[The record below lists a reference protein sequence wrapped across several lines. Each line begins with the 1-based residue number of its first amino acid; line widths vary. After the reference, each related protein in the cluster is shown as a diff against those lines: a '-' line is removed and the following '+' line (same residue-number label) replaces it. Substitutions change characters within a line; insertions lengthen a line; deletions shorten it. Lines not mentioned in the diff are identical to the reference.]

1 MARMHS
7 RKRGKSGSSK
17 PASPSV
23 PTWLPL
29 KQKEIEMLI
38 LKLSKEG
45 VPPSRIGLT
54 LRDQYGVPDVKL
66 VTGKTITKILEAK
79 NIKADI
85 PEDLMALI
93 RKAVLIRKHL
103 EENHKDQ
110 PGKRGLKLTE
120 SKILRLSKYYKGTER
135 LPKTWKYDPETIKL
149 QVD

>member
-1 MARMHS
+1 
-7 RKRGKSGSSK
+7 
-17 PASPSV
+17 
-23 PTWLPL
+23 LPL

-38 LKLSKEG
+38 VKLAKEG

-66 VTGKTITKILEAK
+66 VVGKTITKILEAK
-79 NIKADI
+79 EIKADI

-120 SKILRLSKYYKGTER
+120 SKILRLSKYYKGTGR
-135 LPKTWKYDPETIKL
+135 LPANWKYDPETIKL